1 MTLTRH
7 GNTLTLTSSH
17 RGPWLG
23 ILVLALA
30 AFWTIG
36 WLSEAAR
43 GGFAY
48 WTGLVVGLPA
58 AAFGVFLFLPRT
70 VTTTFDP
77 GAREVR
83 HNASV
88 AGFAQKSRTYAFD
101 TLDCLMLVQYAGEVT
116 SFMPVLRLKS
126 GGVHALAVAN
136 GRLTDFVKLLQDV
149 AAATGL
155 KLRDVKG

>member
-1 MTLTRH
+1 MTLTRE
-7 GNTLTLTSSH
+7 GDRLILVSTH

-30 AFWTIG
+30 AFWTVG

-48 WTGLVVGLPA
+48 WTGLIVGLPA
-58 AAFGVFLFLPRT
+58 AAFGVFLLLPRT
-70 VTTTFDP
+70 VTTTFDL

-83 HNASV
+83 YTASV

-101 TLDCLMLVQYAGEVT
+101 AVDCLMLVQYAGEVT
-116 SFMPVLRLKS
+116 SFMPALKLKS

-136 GRLTDFVKLLQDV
+136 GRLSDFAKLLQDV
-149 AAATGL
+149 AIATGL

>member
-7 GNTLTLTSSH
+7 GDELILRSAH

-23 ILVLALA
+23 LLVLALA
-30 AFWTIG
+30 VFWTIG

-48 WTGLVVGLPA
+48 WTGLIVGLPA

-70 VTTTFDP
+70 VTTIFNVAAHQVT
-77 GAREVR
+77 
-83 HNASV
+83 HTASV

-101 TLDCLMLVQYAGEVT
+101 TVDSLTLVQYAGEVT
-116 SFMPVLRLKS
+116 SFMPALKLKS

-136 GRLTDFVKLLQDV
+136 GRLTDFAKLLEDV
-149 AAATGL
+149 ADATGL
-155 KLRDVKG
+155 NLRDVRA

>member
-1 MTLTRH
+1 MTLTRRGDNLILH
-7 GNTLTLTSSH
+7 SSH

-23 ILVLALA
+23 LLVLALA
-30 AFWTIG
+30 VFWMIG
-36 WLSEAAR
+36 WLGEAAR

-48 WTGLVVGLPA
+48 WTGLTVGLPT

-70 VTTTFDP
+70 VTTTFDAA
-77 GAREVR
+77 AREVR
-83 HNASV
+83 HTASV
-88 AGFAQKSRTYAFD
+88 SGFAQKSRTYAFD
-101 TLDCLMLVQYAGEVT
+101 ALDSLMLVPYAGEIT
-116 SFMPVLRLKS
+116 SYMPVLKLKG

-136 GRLTDFVKLLQDV
+136 GRLTDFAKLLAEV

>member
-1 MTLTRH
+1 MTLTRQGDRLILH
-7 GNTLTLTSSH
+7 SSH

-23 ILVLALA
+23 ILVLVLA
-30 AFWTIG
+30 VFWTIG

-48 WTGLVVGLPA
+48 WTGLIIGLPT

-70 VTTTFDP
+70 VTTTFDTV
-77 GAREVR
+77 AREVR
-83 HNASV
+83 YTASV
-88 AGFAQKSRTYAFD
+88 SGFAQKSRIYAFD
-101 TLDCLMLVQYAGEVT
+101 ALDSLMLVQYAGEVT
-116 SFMPVLRLKS
+116 SFMPTLKLKS

-136 GRLTDFVKLLQDV
+136 GRLTDFAKLLEDV

-155 KLRDVKG
+155 KLRNVKG